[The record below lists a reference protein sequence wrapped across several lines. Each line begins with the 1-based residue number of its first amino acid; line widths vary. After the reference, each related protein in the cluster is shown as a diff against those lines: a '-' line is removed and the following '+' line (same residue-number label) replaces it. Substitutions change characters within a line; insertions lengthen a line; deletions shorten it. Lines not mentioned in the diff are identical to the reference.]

1 MHFSS
6 FVAILPNISF
16 LERISEECGIKW
28 QEISD
33 WLFDRLFSVP
43 IFPAHFSPFAYLS
56 NNISSC
62 VQGAL
67 KSNPNKG

>member
-6 FVAILPNISF
+6 FVTMLQNVSF

-33 WLFDRLFSVP
+33 WLFDHLLSVP
-43 IFPAHFSPFAYLS
+43 VLPACFSPFAYLS
-56 NNISSC
+56 YIINSC
-62 VQGAL
+62 MQGAL
-67 KSNPNKG
+67 KSNPRKG